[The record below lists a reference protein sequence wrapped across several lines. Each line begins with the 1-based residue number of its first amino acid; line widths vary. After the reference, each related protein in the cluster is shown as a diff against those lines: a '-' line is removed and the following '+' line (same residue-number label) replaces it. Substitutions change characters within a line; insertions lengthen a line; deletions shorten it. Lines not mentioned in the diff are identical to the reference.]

1 MHLGLL
7 SLMSPHK
14 IDIAKYLSMLESKD
28 MHNPLG
34 AMQSCL
40 EGLADELKTT
50 LRCKENLET
59 INGQAPLL
67 ESYSTE

>member
-1 MHLGLL
+1 
-7 SLMSPHK
+7 MSPHK
-14 IDIAKYLSMLESKD
+14 IDIAKYLSMLESKG

-40 EGLADELKTT
+40 EGLADEPETA

-67 ESYSTE
+67 ER